1 MYFMHIVVNFDFDF
15 YYPRVNK
22 DIPYKGYS
30 YWLSGFADTIYTFT
44 SPDQKEI
51 VYIFIGRLEVH

>member
-1 MYFMHIVVNFDFDF
+1 MHIAVNFNFDF

-22 DIPYKGYS
+22 DIPYEAYS
-30 YWLSGFADTIYTFT
+30 YWLRGFADTIYTFT
-44 SPDQKEI
+44 SPEQKEI

>member
-1 MYFMHIVVNFDFDF
+1 MHIVVNFDF

-22 DIPYKGYS
+22 DNPYKGYS
-30 YWLSGFADTIYTFT
+30 YWLSSFADTIYTFA

-51 VYIFIGRLEVH
+51 FYTFIGRLEVH

>member
-1 MYFMHIVVNFDFDF
+1 MHIVVNFDFDF

-22 DIPYKGYS
+22 DNPYKGYS
-30 YWLSGFADTIYTFT
+30 YWLSSFADTIYTFA

-51 VYIFIGRLEVH
+51 VYTFIGRLEVH